1 MAKQGKSKKRAA
13 LQQARFHTHHR
24 IAPYPVT
31 SPVVIHRQSL
41 CPDSLG
47 SGSGSGQGSL
57 GLLISPSPWL
67 ELTLQ
72 DAKQGTYIIKNWNL
86 VFTRR
91 NRDRDKR
98 EKQMY
103 DKVKGA
109 KRVRAKTNKGFK
121 GKKSTGVGL

>member
-1 MAKQGKSKKRAA
+1 
-13 LQQARFHTHHR
+13 
-24 IAPYPVT
+24 
-31 SPVVIHRQSL
+31 
-41 CPDSLG
+41 
-47 SGSGSGQGSL
+47 
-57 GLLISPSPWL
+57 LISPSPWL